1 MLQDNG
7 GGIFCN
13 TVEVWKDDGD
23 AVMGAWKDNCDD
35 VLEKGGCLESNSF
48 DAVEEGG
55 CLGG

>member
-1 MLQDNG
+1 MLQDHG

-35 VLEKGGCLESNSF
+35 VLEKGGCLER
-48 DAVEEGG
+48 
-55 CLGG
+55 